1 MMIVALYT
9 LINFILNKNM
19 EIVNQYQSA
28 AQEFALEYGVSN
40 PHIVRIIA
48 SVMMTRD
55 GVGLQGGSFVQLVV
69 DNDLFGAISK
79 ADNQCLENL
88 KVIVA
93 ANQYSYLN

>member
-1 MMIVALYT
+1 
-9 LINFILNKNM
+9 M

-28 AQEFALEYGVSN
+28 AKEFALEYEVTN
-40 PHIVRIIA
+40 PHIINIIA

-55 GVGLQGGSFVQLVV
+55 EKGLQGGSFVQSVV
-69 DNDLFGAISK
+69 DNDLFGAISR
-79 ADNQCLENL
+79 ADNQCLQNI

>member
-1 MMIVALYT
+1 MIVVLYT

-28 AQEFALEYGVSN
+28 AKEFALEYEVTN
-40 PHIVRIIA
+40 PHIINIIA

-55 GVGLQGGSFVQLVV
+55 GVGLQGGSFVQSIV
-69 DNDLFGAISK
+69 DNDLWGAISR
-79 ADNQCLENL
+79 ADNQCMNNL
-88 KVIVA
+88 QVIVA